1 MENKNNDKIIAVRF
15 VLGLSIIAAQ
25 ALIALLVHKSV
36 MLPYWGMVVMPML
49 IPLFLPP
56 LAIGLYLMFSSK
68 TRWRVDI
75 TLILI
80 TIISLVAF
88 ALAKFNNL

>member
-1 MENKNNDKIIAVRF
+1 
-15 VLGLSIIAAQ
+15 
-25 ALIALLVHKSV
+25 
-36 MLPYWGMVVMPML
+36 MVVMPML